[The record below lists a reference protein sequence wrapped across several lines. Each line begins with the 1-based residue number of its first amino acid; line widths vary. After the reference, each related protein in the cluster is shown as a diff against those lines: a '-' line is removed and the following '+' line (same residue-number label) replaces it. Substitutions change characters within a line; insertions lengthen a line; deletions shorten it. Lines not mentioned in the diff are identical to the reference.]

1 MRPGW
6 LPAGVA
12 LLSLC
17 GAAGTLA
24 AADVERGEVIFKKCY
39 ACHSVLPGETGLTG
53 PNLFGVVGRAVASA
67 PDFDYSDALEALPA
81 RGYDT
86 WTRAVLDAFLRS
98 PEELVPGTTMT
109 FVGMPDPKERADLIA
124 WLARTGVGSGE
135 E

>member
-1 MRPGW
+1 MGPRWP
-6 LPAGVA
+6 PAGAA

-17 GAAGTLA
+17 GAAGTCA

-39 ACHSVLPGETGLTG
+39 ACHSVMPGETGPTG

-81 RGYDT
+81 QGYDT
-86 WTRAVLDAFLRS
+86 WTRAALDAFLRS

-109 FVGMPDPKERADLIA
+109 FVGMPDPGERAELIA
-124 WLARTGVGSGE
+124 WLARTSVGSGE